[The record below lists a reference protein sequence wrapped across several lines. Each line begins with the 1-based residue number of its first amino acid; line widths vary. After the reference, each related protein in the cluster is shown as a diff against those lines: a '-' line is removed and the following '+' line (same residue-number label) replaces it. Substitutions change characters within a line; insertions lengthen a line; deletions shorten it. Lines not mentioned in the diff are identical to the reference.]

1 MTSMHEK
8 WIRSALILAERAR
21 KEGEIPVGAVVVM
34 DDEIIGSGYN
44 QTEHKNDPTAHAEI
58 LALRSAS
65 GRLGF
70 QRLSGCSLYVTLE
83 PCPMCSGALVLS
95 RIDRLVFGA
104 KDPKS
109 GACGSLYNLVQDK
122 RLNHRLKVTS
132 GILEQECSQLL
143 KSFFRSIRENR

>member
-1 MTSMHEK
+1 MASMHEK
-8 WIRSALILAERAR
+8 WIRSALILAERAL

-44 QTEHKNDPTAHAEI
+44 QTEHKSDPTAHAEI
-58 LALRSAS
+58 LAIRSAS
-65 GRLGF
+65 GHLGF